1 MRIYRSKRA
10 QIFDCLIVLALG
22 CTLGGCSSYGGGG
35 GGGGGNG
42 SAPAVVMGL
51 TATAGNAQVGLT
63 WNTSSGATDYYVKRS
78 TTSGTEAQIAAQAG
92 TTYTD
97 TAVTNG
103 TKYFYTVAAYNS
115 YGVSAD
121 SSEVSATPQ
130 APMTAPA
137 VPTGLVATPGDTTVS
152 LTWTAVSGATSY
164 HVKRSTTS
172 GSGYIQVGA
181 PTAASFADSG
191 LTDGTTYFYVVS
203 ALNSAGESGDSAQA
217 SATPAATA
225 VDVTITIDPTK
236 T

>member
-1 MRIYRSKRA
+1 MRFRARTNSVRRTSIAKGAKPSTLVARNPQPIRRSESPMRIYRSKRA

-63 WNTSSGATDYYVKRS
+63 WNSSSGATGYYVKRS
-78 TTSGTEAQIAAQAG
+78 TTSGTEAQIAAQA
-92 TTYTD
+92 TTSFTD

-103 TKYFYTVAAYNS
+103 TKYFYTVSAYNS

-130 APMTAPA
+130 APMTAP
-137 VPTGLVATPGDTTVS
+137 
-152 LTWTAVSGATSY
+152 
-164 HVKRSTTS
+164 
-172 GSGYIQVGA
+172 
-181 PTAASFADSG
+181 
-191 LTDGTTYFYVVS
+191 
-203 ALNSAGESGDSAQA
+203 
-217 SATPAATA
+217 
-225 VDVTITIDPTK
+225 
-236 T
+236 